1 MLAEGMSKACAFWF
15 IRDGEKLSQCSKEDF
30 DKAITEGKSVKYGCY
45 ADKKSERVADELE
58 ASRMKLLSN
67 PDVPLKFHAL
77 LTNPKIVIDVQVV
90 NLMDTSFWVRE
101 LKNPKYKK

>member
-1 MLAEGMSKACAFWF
+1 MSKACAFWF
-15 IRDGEKLSQCSKEDF
+15 IRDGEKLLQCSKEDF
-30 DKAITEGKSVKYGCY
+30 DKAITEGKSVKYGYY
-45 ADKKSERVADELE
+45 ADKKNERVADELE

-67 PDVPLKFHAL
+67 PDVPLKFRAL